1 MKRFNSAIAAALV
14 CAAFGAGAFAQ
25 DKPAPSRKATDKTQV
40 QPSKQEA
47 QQTEPSNENMDANAQ
62 RAHDRNTGTTA
73 KSKSGS
79 KQQPQV
85 AARDVRN
92 WSAIDK
98 NHDNLIS
105 PEEMEADLQQKGPS
119 KDMTKP

>member
-1 MKRFNSAIAAALV
+1 MAHAPTGRGACRSFRLKNPSTRNRSATMKRFNSAIAAALV

-73 KSKSGS
+73 KSK
-79 KQQPQV
+79 
-85 AARDVRN
+85 
-92 WSAIDK
+92 
-98 NHDNLIS
+98 
-105 PEEMEADLQQKGPS
+105 
-119 KDMTKP
+119 

>member
-1 MKRFNSAIAAALV
+1 MKRFNLTIAAALV

-47 QQTEPSNENMDANAQ
+47 QQAEPSNENMDANAQ
-62 RAHDRNTGTTA
+62 RAHDRNTGTTPR
-73 KSKSGS
+73 SGS
-79 KQQPQV
+79 KQQQQPQV
-85 AARDVRN
+85 SARDVRN
-92 WSAIDK
+92 WQTIDK

-105 PEEMEADLQQKGPS
+105 PEEMEAELQQKGPS